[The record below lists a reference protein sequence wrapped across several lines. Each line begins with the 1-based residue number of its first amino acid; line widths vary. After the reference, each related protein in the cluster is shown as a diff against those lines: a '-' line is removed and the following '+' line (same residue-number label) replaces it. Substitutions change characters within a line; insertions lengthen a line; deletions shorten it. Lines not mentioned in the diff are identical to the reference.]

1 MLSKLTDLLHKS
13 HLFRE
18 KCEPFEEKVCKQVL
32 DQECT
37 EIEKELCVNLDETV
51 TEEICDDGKI
61 ENICEDQTEEVSTA
75 LIFRMTLGMTLGV
88 ILGMTLE
95 MTLGMTLGMTLEM
108 NLGMTLRMT
117 QE

>member
-1 MLSKLTDLLHKS
+1 MWHLHVQVWSKIS
-13 HLFRE
+13 FIVSNLFRE

-61 ENICEDQTEEVSTA
+61 ENICEDQTEEVSNA
-75 LIFRMTLGMTLGV
+75 LFLGGH
-88 ILGMTLE
+88 
-95 MTLGMTLGMTLEM
+95 
-108 NLGMTLRMT
+108 
-117 QE
+117 

>member
-1 MLSKLTDLLHKS
+1 MWHLHVQVWSKIS
-13 HLFRE
+13 FIVSNLFRE

-61 ENICEDQTEEVSTA
+61 ENICEDQTEEVSNA
-75 LIFRMTLGMTLGV
+75 LFLGWL
-88 ILGMTLE
+88 
-95 MTLGMTLGMTLEM
+95 
-108 NLGMTLRMT
+108 
-117 QE
+117 